1 MSKDSRPLVLQ
12 LIGKVECCPCVPPQ
26 DFVACSSQLNRN
38 VCLYHPLEIRGTRF
52 DAVQRRVLRGVK
64 YGLRQW
70 STFAQPV
77 GSSNMPGVEDP
88 PRCNR
93 SINGSYNSEGWFIK
107 CQVCAR
113 SKMSGIPPA
122 AQR

>member
-93 SINGSYNSEGWFIK
+93 SIQRVIQLRGSVYKVSDMRP
-107 CQVCAR
+107 V
-113 SKMSGIPPA
+113 
-122 AQR
+122 